1 MLKKLF
7 SSQLRIN
14 MLSGSA
20 TTIVNIIVMAV
31 GYPFYL
37 HFLGYEKYGVW
48 LVLTTVLSFA
58 SLGNLGIGTA
68 VMKLVAEEY
77 GRKNIQGVQSYITT
91 ATVMLLLSGTIIL
104 LILLILRHPIVAS
117 FKLNPENAQMVLWLL
132 PYIGVLCIYSF
143 LIQVFEATLSGLG
156 RMDWANY
163 IRTFSHAIQVII
175 SGFLLAAGQGIIGML
190 IGSIISCIIIHI
202 LAVLCIRKII
212 RFNLLNTAT
221 INATSLKIMIKF
233 GGTVFSGTL
242 ISMLLNPFN
251 KLMLSRYAGVATL
264 PVYEIAFTGAM
275 YVRSLIEAG
284 MRALLPEISRISSN
298 LTHQAKAQM
307 QNIYER
313 SLNLILKY
321 GTLIY
326 ALLLLFAPFI
336 FQIWFGQR
344 YIETMHT
351 AFQLMLVG
359 TYLSLLCVP
368 AYYTLLGAN
377 KVNTCLVSHIIQS
390 VINFMLIITIV
401 IFSDKLDVNQVVLAT
416 ALGMGLSALY
426 LIRKMRTILKHNCDN
441 YPTSHI
447 N

>member
-1 MLKKLF
+1 MFKKLF

-20 TTIVNIIVMAV
+20 TTIVNIIVMAI
-31 GYPFYL
+31 GYPIYL
-37 HFLGYEKYGVW
+37 HFLGYEQYGVW

-91 ATVMLLLSGTIIL
+91 ALVMLLLSGTIIL
-104 LILLILRHPIVAS
+104 LVLLILRHPIVAS
-117 FKLNPENAQMVLWLL
+117 FKLNTENAYMVQWLL

-143 LIQVFEATLSGLG
+143 FIQVFEATLSGLG
-156 RMDWANY
+156 HMDWANY
-163 IRTFSHAIQVII
+163 IRTFSHVMQVLI
-175 SGFLLAAGQGIIGML
+175 SGLLLASGQGIIGML
-190 IGSIISCIIIHI
+190 IGSIVSCIIIHI
-202 LAVLCIRKII
+202 LAVFCIRKII

-221 INATSLKIMIKF
+221 INADSLKIMIKF

-284 MRALLPEISRISSN
+284 MRALLPEISHISSN
-298 LTHQAKAQM
+298 LTHQAKEQM

-321 GTLIY
+321 GTPIY
-326 ALLLLFAPFI
+326 AFLLLVAPFI
-336 FQIWFGQR
+336 FQFWFGKR
-344 YIETMHT
+344 YVETMPT
-351 AFQLMLVG
+351 SFRLMLVG
-359 TYLSLLCVP
+359 SFLNLLGVP
-368 AYYTLLGAN
+368 AYYTLMGTN
-377 KVNTCLVSHIIQS
+377 KVSSCLVAHVIQS
-390 VINFMLIITIV
+390 FINFILVIAIV
-401 IFSDKLDVNQVVLAT
+401 IFVDNLNINQVVLAT
-416 ALGMGLSALY
+416 ILGLGCSALY
-426 LIRKMRTILKHNCDN
+426 LIITMRITLTK
-441 YPTSHI
+441 S
-447 N
+447 